1 MSHKKNIAK
10 IAVGDI
16 VRVVFDDH
24 AEVEPS
30 HVSDPVVFEVFGRIL
45 SSNRRSVN
53 IATWLYAEC
62 NGDSN
67 IGTVDANC
75 VVYTILR
82 SCMISM
88 HRLLPEPIEPHAK
101 KTRKPKVKPT
111 IDSIQKASDHEGLV
125 DAGRNSG
132 AEESSNV
139 PA

>member
-1 MSHKKNIAK
+1 MSPKKNIAK

-101 KTRKPKVKPT
+101 TTRKPKVKPAA
-111 IDSIQKASDHEGLV
+111 IVDQSSHEGLV
-125 DAGRNSG
+125 DSGRNSG
-132 AEESSNV
+132 TEESSNV